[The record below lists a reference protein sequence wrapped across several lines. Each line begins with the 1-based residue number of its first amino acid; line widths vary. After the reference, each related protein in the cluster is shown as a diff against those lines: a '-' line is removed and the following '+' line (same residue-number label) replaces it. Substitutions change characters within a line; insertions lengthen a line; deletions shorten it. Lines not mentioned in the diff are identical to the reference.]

1 MQNRPANTQIRQIYG
16 ILPQLNPYSQGK
28 SALFAQKSIAAPTII
43 NSFSIHVN
51 LLQSKYFLI
60 CKPILYLHHNFI
72 LYTMK
77 KILCLFLL
85 AGAFLSN
92 ADAQKVNLD
101 RYTFNFSY
109 KDLPRQPLGPEYLT
123 YSVAATATA
132 GVKNNYGDHGI
143 EDAIAVEGL
152 KRVDGLAHIMLSINV
167 GDFMLES
174 SDINERV
181 EVSKDKDGK
190 ETGRTYYYTVVVTYS
205 WEASCT
211 AKDYKGKTL
220 YSTGLRARS
229 SKATWTSKEYGKRGE
244 ARDFYNNN
252 VQEIKGQLIRKEVG
266 DHIAYINRTTSAEYG
281 YPVKKDSDF
290 FWVMDSKKHPEQD
303 AQQEVIRSFRNVI
316 GSVTPEE
323 FPQSVKDTL
332 QAAITYFDGIATK
345 YATSDKADKK
355 LRYGAYYNKAKI
367 YLFLDNP
374 EAAIKEADALIAND
388 YDSGDGKRLK
398 KEAEELR
405 ESLKKNNMTARH
417 FDDKS
422 TNAVAPAKG

>member
-1 MQNRPANTQIRQIYG
+1 MQ
-16 ILPQLNPYSQGK
+16 
-28 SALFAQKSIAAPTII
+28 
-43 NSFSIHVN
+43 
-51 LLQSKYFLI
+51 
-60 CKPILYLHHNFI
+60 HNFI

-77 KILCLFLL
+77 KFLCLFLL
-85 AGAFLSN
+85 AGGFLSN

-109 KDLPRQPLGPEYLT
+109 KDLPRQPLGAEYLT
-123 YSVAATATA
+123 YSVAAQATA
-132 GVKNNYGDHGI
+132 GVKNQFGDHGI

-152 KRVDGLAHIMLSINV
+152 KKVDGMAHIMLFVNV
-167 GDFMLES
+167 SDFIIES
-174 SDINERV
+174 SDISERV

-190 ETGRTYYYTVVVTYS
+190 ETGRTYYYTVVANYT
-205 WEASCT
+205 WEAACS

-220 YSTGLRARS
+220 YSTVLHSRGN
-229 SKATWTSKEYGKRGE
+229 KATWTSKEYGKRGE
-244 ARDFYNNN
+244 ARDYYNNN
-252 VQEIKGQLIRKEVG
+252 VQEIKGQLIRKEV
-266 DHIAYINRTTSAEYG
+266 DAHIAYINRMTSAEYG
-281 YPVKKDSDF
+281 YPVKKDPDF

-332 QAAITYFDGIATK
+332 QAAIAYFDGIATK

-355 LRYGAYYNKAKI
+355 LRYGAFYNKAKI
-367 YLFLDNP
+367 YMYLDNP

-405 ESLKKNNMTARH
+405 ESLKKNNVTARH

-422 TNAVAPAKG
+422 TNAVAPTKG